1 MLERW
6 TRAVVRYRAVV
17 IAAWI
22 VVVLLGF
29 LSAGRL
35 PDLLTTSLS
44 VPGTGSTQANTILSR
59 HFGEDVEGTFTVVVS
74 FKKAST
80 TKLNAMHHDI
90 VMAASALPTGK
101 VIEQKAIAGVLY
113 ADVGTSL
120 NLLQASDQTVNLRD
134 A

>member
-22 VVVLLGF
+22 VVVVLGS
-29 LSAGRL
+29 LSATRL

-59 HFGEDVEGTFTVVVS
+59 HFGENVEGTFTVVVP
-74 FKKAST
+74 FKNAT
-80 TKLNAMHHDI
+80 TLKLSAMERDI
-90 VMAASALPTGK
+90 AIAASAIPAGK
-101 VIEQKAIAGVLY
+101 VIEQRAFACLLY
-113 ADVGTSL
+113 TSP
-120 NLLQASDQTVNLRD
+120 SPRD
-134 A
+134 